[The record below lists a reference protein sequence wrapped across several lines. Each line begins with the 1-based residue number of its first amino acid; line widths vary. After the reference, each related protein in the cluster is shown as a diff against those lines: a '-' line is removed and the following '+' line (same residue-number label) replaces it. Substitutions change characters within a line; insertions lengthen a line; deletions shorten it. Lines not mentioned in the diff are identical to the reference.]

1 MKIVLNLQFLT
12 CKKYSEHRSTVKN
25 CNFSRLQFFKCT
37 STVIPLH
44 IFAVQF
50 QKIYFDL
57 ILPSDLHRSKKVGLT
72 QNSYSI
78 LIKKVFERISIRKA
92 DDFT

>member
-1 MKIVLNLQFLT
+1 M
-12 CKKYSEHRSTVKN
+12 
-25 CNFSRLQFFKCT
+25 
-37 STVIPLH
+37 
-44 IFAVQF
+44 QF